1 MVQAS
6 CVGGKNMPSC
16 PPCNQNCNQGRTC
29 PARLTD
35 ADIKACAD
43 MVPDSL
49 TADDWL
55 YAFARAV
62 EAMVKGRSTNDD
74 WKLHRGDAA

>member
-1 MVQAS
+1 MLS
-6 CVGGKNMPSC
+6 G
-16 PPCNQNCNQGRTC
+16 
-29 PARLTD
+29 
-35 ADIKACAD
+35 ADIRACAD
-43 MVPDSL
+43 RVPDDL

-62 EAMVKGRSTNDD
+62 EAMVKGQSTNDD

>member
-1 MVQAS
+1 MASVMQPMTSENSKPSKMVQAS
-6 CVGGKNMPSC
+6 YGGGKNMLS
-16 PPCNQNCNQGRTC
+16 
-29 PARLTD
+29 D
-35 ADIKACAD
+35 ADIRACAD

-62 EAMVKGRSTNDD
+62 EAMVRGRSTNDD